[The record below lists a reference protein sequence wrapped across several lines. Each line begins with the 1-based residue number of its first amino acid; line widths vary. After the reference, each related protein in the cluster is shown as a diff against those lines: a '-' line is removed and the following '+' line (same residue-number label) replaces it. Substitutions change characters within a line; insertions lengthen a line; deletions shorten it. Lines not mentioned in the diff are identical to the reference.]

1 MSIRQIAIIIIIAIL
16 NGSES
21 TEEQF
26 VRESTAE
33 QFVRI
38 SPQHPNTAT
47 TFLPA
52 HHPNYFRHAGVV
64 TGVSAYAHISLTVD
78 FEKLEETIEYR
89 CRCAH
94 NVRAEVEKNDH
105 LKGNTKKLLK
115 QRTELINRRCEAL
128 KTEVNYLRE
137 SFQEVDTEINLH
149 KESYANMQDRLR
161 HGKSFNWTTEEEYQ
175 LVDREERAAIAA
187 AAISVIGG
195 AIGAIGGYSLASIF
209 GQEYDDSD
217 IWEQIDL
224 TELEIQGIKEDMEWV
239 QESLSSLNDDMEYVQ
254 RKLKESDWKDYQRER
269 TEVQI
274 GKVDVCEAALSS
286 LATEIR
292 SVLNGIDSLLN
303 GKLGVGMIRP
313 EVLKAKLEAID
324 AAANRRRQNVAVRS
338 IHEIYK
344 LPISILS
351 TTSGQVTFAIHV
363 PLFEIRN
370 QLALWE
376 YIAMPTYIE
385 KNSTVG
391 GGAAYM
397 FKPEH
402 DFLAINNDLYFQ
414 EMTKA
419 DLNECRKVEGTYVCE
434 TTVLSRE
441 LKQSCITGLFRA
453 NEKTMED
460 ECDVE
465 IIAEGQ
471 NIIKQVGPHDFA
483 GYFGTPTVVQVS
495 CETYVT
501 GRANSKE
508 LLGSYRIT
516 IPGGCTGSTATHRF
530 SPIEDLGRFHSLVY
544 VPMKFEITHAL
555 EEMDEPEIE
564 RVSRQLRTHQRSRV
578 SLHQL
583 RSAIRKPF
591 AWIWNYP
598 KQLLGYLGTIG
609 SILIV
614 VICVGPIFYCF
625 CVKRRFKML
634 EQLVPDTRVRFMT
647 DDMEMTERPRR
658 RMPSTS
664 SAKSILQLPAAISG
678 SNPTIPRVTDEY
690 VAAMLR
696 PNNHL

>member
-1 MSIRQIAIIIIIAIL
+1 MSIKQSIFIIIVAVL
-16 NGSES
+16 NASGAEK
-21 TEEQF
+21 
-26 VRESTAE
+26 E

-38 SPQHPNTAT
+38 SPQHPNSAT
-47 TFLPA
+47 TFLQA

-64 TGVSAYAHISLTVD
+64 TGVSAYAHISLTVN
-78 FEKLEETIEYR
+78 FEQLKQTIEYR

-94 NVRAEVEKNDH
+94 NVRAEVESNEH
-105 LKGNTKKLLK
+105 LMTNTKKLLK
-115 QRTELINRRCEAL
+115 QRTQLINRRCEAL
-128 KTEVNYLRE
+128 STEVSYLRE
-137 SFQEVDTEINLH
+137 SFQEIDTEINLH
-149 KESYANMQDRLR
+149 KDSYANMQDRLR
-161 HGKSFNWTTEEEYQ
+161 HGRSFNWTTDDHQ
-175 LVDREERAAIAA
+175 GTLVREERAAVAA
-187 AAISVIGG
+187 LAVSVIGG
-195 AIGAIGGYSLASIF
+195 AIGSIGGYSLASLF
-209 GQEYDDSD
+209 GSEYDDSD
-217 IWEQIDL
+217 IWEKIDV
-224 TELEIQGIKEDMEWV
+224 TDLEIQGIQEDMEWV
-239 QESLSSLNDDMEYVQ
+239 QESLESLNEDMEYVQ
-254 RKLKESDWKDYQRER
+254 RKLKNSDWRNYKQER

-286 LATEIR
+286 LTTEIR
-292 SVLNGIDSLLN
+292 TVLNGIDSLLN
-303 GKLGVGMIRP
+303 GKLGIGMIRP
-313 EVLKAKLEAID
+313 EILKAKLEAID

-338 IHEIYK
+338 LHEIYK
-344 LPISILS
+344 LPISIVS
-351 TTSGQVTFAIHV
+351 VNGDQITFAVHV

-419 DLNECRKVEGTYVCE
+419 DLNECRKVGGTYVCE

-453 NEKTMED
+453 NEKTMEE

-465 IIAEGQ
+465 LIAEGQ
-471 NIIKQVGPHDFA
+471 NVIKQVGPHDFA

-495 CETYVT
+495 CATYVT

-508 LLGSYRIT
+508 LLGGYRIT
-516 IPGGCTGSTATHRF
+516 IPGGCTGSTSTHRF

-544 VPMKFEITHAL
+544 VPMKFEITHSL
-555 EEMDEPEIE
+555 EKMDEPEIE

-609 SILIV
+609 SILIL
-614 VICVGPIFYCF
+614 VIFVGPVFYCC
-625 CVKRRFKML
+625 CVKKRFKML
-634 EQLVPDTRVRFMT
+634 EQLVPDTRVRFME
-647 DDMEMTERPRR
+647 DEMELNSRPRR
-658 RMPSTS
+658 RMSSTT
-664 SAKSILQLPAAISG
+664 SARSIMQMPATISG
-678 SNPTIPRVTDEY
+678 SNPTIPRITDEY
-690 VAAMLR
+690 VAAMLQ
-696 PNNHL
+696 PNKF

>member
-1 MSIRQIAIIIIIAIL
+1 MSLQQTIIVLIIAVL
-16 NGSES
+16 NGGES
-21 TEEQF
+21 TKMP
-26 VRESTAE
+26 

-47 TFLPA
+47 TFLKA
-52 HHPNYFRHAGVV
+52 HHPNYFRHAGIV

-78 FEKLEETIEYR
+78 FEQLKETIEYR

-94 NVRAEVEKNDH
+94 NVRAEVEKNEH
-105 LKGNTKKLLK
+105 LMGNTQKLLT

-128 KTEVNYLRE
+128 KTEVVYLRE
-137 SFQEVDTEINLH
+137 SFQEIDTEINLH
-149 KESYANMQDRLR
+149 KDSYDNMQSRLR
-161 HGKSFNWTTEEEYQ
+161 HGRTYNWTADDEQEILE
-175 LVDREERAAIAA
+175 REERSATVALAV
-187 AAISVIGG
+187 SVIGG
-195 AIGAIGGYSLASIF
+195 AIGSIGGYSLASLF
-209 GQEYDDSD
+209 GQAYDDSD
-217 IWEQIDL
+217 IWEKIDL
-224 TELEIQGIKEDMEWV
+224 SELEIQGIKEDMEWV
-239 QESLSSLNDDMEYVQ
+239 QESIESLNEDMEYVH
-254 RKLKESDWKDYQRER
+254 RKFKESDWRNYQQER

-274 GKVDVCEAALSS
+274 GKVDVCETALNS
-286 LATEIR
+286 LTTEIR
-292 SVLNGIDSLLN
+292 TILNGVDSLLN
-303 GKLGVGMIRP
+303 GKLGIGMIRP
-313 EVLKAKLEAID
+313 EVLKEKLEAID

-344 LPISILS
+344 LPISIL
-351 TTSGQVTFAIHV
+351 TVTGDQVTFAVHV

-376 YIAMPTYIE
+376 YIAMPTYID
-385 KNSTVG
+385 KNSTIG

-453 NEKTMED
+453 NEKTMEE

-508 LLGSYRIT
+508 LLGGYRIT
-516 IPGGCTGSTATHRF
+516 IPGGCTGSTSTHRF

-544 VPMKFEITHAL
+544 VPMKFEIEHSL
-555 EEMDEPEIE
+555 EKMDEPEVE

-609 SILIV
+609 SILIM
-614 VICVGPIFYCF
+614 VIFVGPVFYCC
-625 CVKRRFKML
+625 CVKKRFKML
-634 EQLVPDTRVRFMT
+634 EQLVPDTRVRFM
-647 DDMEMTERPRR
+647 DEELEMRPRQ
-658 RMPSTS
+658 RMPSTT
-664 SAKSILQLPAAISG
+664 SARSIIHVPASISG
-678 SNPTIPRVTDEY
+678 SNPTIPRITDEY
-690 VAAMLR
+690 VAAMLQ
-696 PNNHL
+696 PNKF